1 MKKIIWVIDDD
12 FIYQTIIKKLIQKSE
27 VYSESFP
34 FPNGNEAINAL
45 KKILEG
51 DNNNNF
57 PDIILLDINMPILD
71 GWEFMDE
78 FQSLKSKINKKINIY
93 IVSSS
98 IAVEDKKKAESY
110 GEIMRYMSKPVSVDV
125 LVELAS
131 KE

>member
-12 FIYQTIIKKLIQKSE
+12 VIYQTIIKKLIKKSGA
-27 VYSESFP
+27 YSEHFS
-34 FPNGNEAINAL
+34 FPNGNEAISAL
-45 KKILEG
+45 KKTLEG
-51 DNNNNF
+51 DGNNL
-57 PDIILLDINMPILD
+57 PDIILLDINMPVLD

-78 FQSLKSKINKKINIY
+78 FQNLKSKINKKINIF

-98 IAVEDKKKAESY
+98 IAVEDKNKAETYS
-110 GEIMRYMSKPVSVDV
+110 EIMRYMSKPVSVDV

>member
-12 FIYQTIIKKLIQKSE
+12 VIYQTIIKKLIYKSGA
-27 VYSESFP
+27 YSEHFS
-34 FPNGNEAINAL
+34 FPNGNEAISTL
-45 KKILEG
+45 KKTLE
-51 DNNNNF
+51 DNSNNL
-57 PDIILLDINMPILD
+57 PDIILLDINMPVLD

-78 FQSLKSKINKKINIY
+78 FQTLKSKINKKINIF

-98 IAVEDKKKAESY
+98 IAVEDKNKAETY
-110 GEIMRYMSKPVSVDV
+110 GEIMRYMSKPVTVDV

>member
-12 FIYQTIIKKLIQKSE
+12 VIYQTIIKKLIYKSGA
-27 VYSESFP
+27 YSEHFS
-34 FPNGNEAINAL
+34 FPNGNEAISTL
-45 KKILEG
+45 KKTLE
-51 DNNNNF
+51 DNSNNL
-57 PDIILLDINMPILD
+57 PDIILLDINMPVLD

-78 FQSLKSKINKKINIY
+78 FQNLKSKINKKINIF

-98 IAVEDKKKAESY
+98 IAVEDKNKAETY
-110 GEIMRYMSKPVSVDV
+110 GEIMRYMSKPVTVDV

>member
-12 FIYQTIIKKLIQKSE
+12 VIYQTIIKKLIKKSE
-27 VYSESFP
+27 AYSANFSFS
-34 FPNGNEAINAL
+34 NGNEAIIGL
-45 KKILEG
+45 KKTLEE
-51 DNNNNF
+51 DNNNL

-78 FQSLKSKINKKINIY
+78 FQTLKSKINKKINIY

-98 IAVEDKKKAESY
+98 IAVEDKKKAETY

-125 LVELAS
+125 LVNLAL